1 MNKKGAHCFSC
12 IWSAVQAM
20 LAAVTILAARTV
32 MVTTVD
38 AQLNL

>member
-1 MNKKGAHCFSC
+1 MNKKGLIVFSC
-12 IWSAVQAM
+12 IWSAAQAM
-20 LAAVTILAARTV
+20 LVAATLLAARTV